1 MDDPECIL
9 HAQTLFLRSALQL
22 YSLRSVFILEKKVV
36 CMCKDF
42 AWSFSI
48 SLMLNNEGKHCTK
61 LKAQGIS
68 MDFISQLKGARNLNF
83 EEKCQ

>member
-1 MDDPECIL
+1 
-9 HAQTLFLRSALQL
+9 
-22 YSLRSVFILEKKVV
+22 
-36 CMCKDF
+36 MCKDF

-68 MDFISQLKGARNLNF
+68 MDFISQIKGAHWRHGLKMYFGLSSKCISEDIRNTLYF
-83 EEKCQ
+83 

>member
-1 MDDPECIL
+1 
-9 HAQTLFLRSALQL
+9 
-22 YSLRSVFILEKKVV
+22 
-36 CMCKDF
+36 MCKDF

-68 MDFISQLKGARNLNF
+68 MDFILQLKGARKLNF
-83 EEKCQ
+83 DEKCYIVKRYQVYKIFFGIFSDNGDCQTGF